1 LQGIGELRS
10 IEDRV
15 KQVAAKVTPAVVAVK
30 VGQAQGSGIVVSK
43 DGIVLT
49 AGHLTIKP
57 KETADLIF
65 PDGKTVHGVTLGI
78 NRDADAGMVRITD
91 KDQWPC
97 VEMAPAGSVRPGMW
111 CVALGHPLGYQ
122 TERPPVIRL
131 GRVLHV
137 SANTLHTDCTLVAG
151 DSGGPV
157 FDLDGRLIGIN
168 SRIAMNVTS
177 LNFHV
182 PVDIYHRFWDKMLR
196 GEVVQE
202 AAAGKDSAEVKNL
215 FRPVVTEAGRCVV
228 RIRCDGQDAA
238 LGAVVGPD
246 GWVLT
251 KASQLHGKIVCRTR
265 DGQEREARWI
275 GVSPAFDLAMLKI
288 EAAGFPN
295 IPWCENSPPVVGQ
308 WVATPGMGDSP
319 LALGVV
325 SLPLRHIRPISGQ
338 LGVHLLDGAGGPT
351 IDQIEPD
358 SPAKKAGLQ
367 PKDLVLQVNAKPVHS
382 RQELVEAIRQF
393 KPGAAVKLLVKR
405 ADKNLEIAAT
415 LGTIQTP
422 STRKRDMQNLG
433 APGVS
438 RRHDDFPKVLQHD
451 TVLAPADCGGP
462 LVDLNGRVLGIN
474 IARAGRTETYAV
486 PTEVLLGLMYD
497 LMSGRLPP
505 PHEAAKPEPPKQ
517 PAPDKKPESPK
528 PQALKPEPAKPQPA
542 KPESSKQPAAQKK
555 PEPPK
560 K

>member
-1 LQGIGELRS
+1 MSSHASWVCRFCLALAVASSLAYLVPPTSVPAQTPPAAAAPAVGPLQGIGELRS

-122 TERPPVIRL
+122 AERPPVIRL

-168 SRIAMNVTS
+168 SRIAMNVTN

-182 PVDIYHRFWDKMLR
+182 PVDIYRQFWDKMLR

-202 AAAGKDSAEVKNL
+202 AVAGKDSAEVTNL

-228 RIRCDGQDAA
+228 RVRCDGQDAA

-288 EAAGFPN
+288 EAAGLPN
-295 IPWCENSPPVVGQ
+295 IPWCEKSPPVVGQ
-308 WVATPGMGDSP
+308 WVATPGLGDSP

-325 SLPLRHIRPISGQ
+325 SLPLRRIRPISGQ

-351 IDQIEPD
+351 IDQVEPD

-422 STRKRDMQNLG
+422 STRKRDMQNL
-433 APGVS
+433 A
-438 RRHDDFPKVLQHD
+438 H
-451 TVLAPADCGGP
+451 
-462 LVDLNGRVLGIN
+462 
-474 IARAGRTETYAV
+474 RA
-486 PTEVLLGLMYD
+486 
-497 LMSGRLPP
+497 
-505 PHEAAKPEPPKQ
+505 
-517 PAPDKKPESPK
+517 
-528 PQALKPEPAKPQPA
+528 
-542 KPESSKQPAAQKK
+542 
-555 PEPPK
+555 
-560 K
+560 